1 MSIKSIHTDNA
12 PAAIGP
18 YSQAVTDGH
27 TVYVSGQ
34 IPIIP
39 ATGEFAGATIEEQA
53 KQSLTNI
60 SNILKAAG
68 TDMSHVV
75 KTTVLLKNI
84 QDFAAMNEVYATFFT
99 APYPARSAFQAAD
112 IPKGALVEIE
122 AIAVLD

>member
-34 IPIIP
+34 IPINP

-84 QDFAAMNEVYATFFT
+84 QDFSAMNEVYATFFT